1 MEFKTTRLDDIATG
15 RNVDKE
21 EDEGLSSVAC
31 PHSQAGEK
39 KNQQRS
45 LGTSKELEVTDIG
58 RIMPKCQINEN

>member
-1 MEFKTTRLDDIATG
+1 MEFKTMRLDDIATG

-21 EDEGLSSVAC
+21 EDEGLRSAAC

-45 LGTSKELEVTDIG
+45 LGKSKELEVTGIG
-58 RIMPKCQINEN
+58 QIMPKCQINEN

>member
-1 MEFKTTRLDDIATG
+1 MEFKTMRLDDIATG

-39 KNQQRS
+39 NQQRS
-45 LGTSKELEVTDIG
+45 LGKSKELEVTDIG
-58 RIMPKCQINEN
+58 QVMPKCQINEN